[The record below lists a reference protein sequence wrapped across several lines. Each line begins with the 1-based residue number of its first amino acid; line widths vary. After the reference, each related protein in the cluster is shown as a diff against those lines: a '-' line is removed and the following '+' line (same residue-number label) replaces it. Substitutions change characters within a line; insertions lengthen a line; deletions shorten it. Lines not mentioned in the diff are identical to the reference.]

1 MANFRRNFIRDFWN
15 FIKKFLFV
23 PIFEKLYIKS
33 LFALEGIEQFAIA
46 NQKTLEKININEK
59 TKLMKGLEY
68 ISEYNQDFKDLRVQY
83 MIKSTE
89 PVSFSQFQTFLREE
103 ESGFYFK
110 KAIAK
115 FIFKVVLALL
125 QLLILIYYYPKH
137 FCVNKLI
144 DDNSIDDDTMFWI
157 YDNQKYEVKKD
168 YNERLFYLRIMSFI
182 LDLILIIS
190 ESIVLYNLRRIK
202 AKLHYILFLQLIRY
216 IVYALLIYYEYSE
229 EICDKT
235 SEKNIFYKKEEKFNF
250 LELLIFIYA
259 IIKFIIF

>member
-1 MANFRRNFIRDFWN
+1 
-15 FIKKFLFV
+15 
-23 PIFEKLYIKS
+23 
-33 LFALEGIEQFAIA
+33 
-46 NQKTLEKININEK
+46 
-59 TKLMKGLEY
+59 
-68 ISEYNQDFKDLRVQY
+68 
-83 MIKSTE
+83 
-89 PVSFSQFQTFLREE
+89 
-103 ESGFYFK
+103 
-110 KAIAK
+110 
-115 FIFKVVLALL
+115 
-125 QLLILIYYYPKH
+125 
-137 FCVNKLI
+137 
-144 DDNSIDDDTMFWI
+144 
-157 YDNQKYEVKKD
+157 
-168 YNERLFYLRIMSFI
+168 MSFI

>member
-1 MANFRRNFIRDFWN
+1 MDKFRRNIRDFLN
-15 FIKKFLFV
+15 YIKERLYDA
-23 PIFEKLYIKS
+23 IFEKFFFKRI
-33 LFALEGIEQFAIA
+33 FVLEEIPQFATN
-46 NQKTLEKININEK
+46 NQKTFANINGNEK
-59 TKLMKGLEY
+59 NILMKGFEY
-68 ISEYNQDFKDLRVQY
+68 ISEYNEDFKDLKAEFIISYQG
-83 MIKSTE
+83 
-89 PVSFSQFQTFLREE
+89 PANFNQFQLFIRGKRNGYYL
-103 ESGFYFK
+103 K
-110 KAIAK
+110 KAIEK
-115 FIFKVVLALL
+115 FIFKVILVLL

-190 ESIVLYNLRRIK
+190 ESIVLYNLKRIK